1 MKIILSLAALVLA
14 PSAVWAADAPAKT
27 YVGHELAGRAQI
39 NRAQAEGIALKARPG
54 QIIDRELEKE
64 AGGSGL
70 RWSFDIKA
78 KEKTYEVGVDAA
90 NGKVLENLAEVAHR
104 D

>member
-1 MKIILSLAALVLA
+1 MKHLLIAPALALALVGSAALA
-14 PSAVWAADAPAKT
+14 TTAKP
-27 YVGHELAGRAQI
+27 YVGHELAGQAHI
-39 NRAQAEGIALKARPG
+39 TLAQAQVIALKARPG
-54 QIIDRELEKE
+54 QITDRELEKE

-78 KEKTYEVGVDAA
+78 HGKAYEVGVDAQT
-90 NGKVLENLAEVAHR
+90 GKVLESKAEGPHP